1 MLEKVINMINLKTIT
16 NLLLLGVVAVSSEAV
31 LGKGCITIGN
41 VKGYTPTSTSLLE
54 KLNWIAIEDN
64 LIIGTGTGKVPD
76 IYNDCK
82 HKDGKG
88 NYLLPGI
95 IDAHGHIKGLAD
107 ELSQANLR
115 GLSSEQQTA
124 EKVLQFAKQNPDLE
138 WVMGRGWNQVLW
150 SNKKFP
156 VKASLDKVLA
166 DKPVVLER
174 VDGHAVWV
182 NSKVLELAE
191 IDKNTPSPSGGE
203 IIHDE
208 NGEVTGILIDNA
220 MSLIADHIPAA
231 TTEAANKAL
240 DKGFQHLLS
249 LGITSVHDAGVSN
262 KMYKYYIHQAGLGRL
277 PVRIYGMLDGSSP
290 HLSEWLKT
298 GFVKDNHGFL
308 SIRSVKLYA
317 DGALGSRGAALLE
330 AYSDDHKNF
339 GLLLTQPEHLLELTR
354 QIIRHGFQVNT
365 HAIGDRGNRIVLNT
379 MEKAINE
386 LGSKNLR
393 HRNEHAQI
401 VNVEDIPRFKQLNMI
416 ASMQPTHATSDK
428 NMAGDRLGTERL
440 KGAYAWKSFLK
451 QGTVVASGSDFP
463 VEYAN
468 PYFGLHAAI
477 TRQDKANQPKG
488 GWLPEQRLTPA
499 EALKSFTLDAAY
511 AAFQENQTGS
521 LEVGKWADF
530 ILVDRDVINGD
541 VEKIW
546 DTKVVET
553 WIAGKQV
560 YKSKTKLE

>member
-1 MLEKVINMINLKTIT
+1 MREKAINMIKKI
-16 NLLLLGVVAVSSEAV
+16 LLLSVIG
-31 LGKGCITIGN
+31 ITSQSLFAKTCLTLDN
-41 VKGYTPTSTSLLE
+41 VKGYTPTSTSLIE
-54 KLNWIAIEDN
+54 KLNWIAIENN
-64 LIIGTGTGKVPD
+64 LIIGTGTGKLPD
-76 IYNDCK
+76 IYNNCE

-88 NYLLPGI
+88 QYLLPGI

-115 GLSSEQQTA
+115 GLNSEQ
-124 EKVLQFAKQNPDLE
+124 ESVDKVVEFSKQNPE
-138 WVMGRGWNQVLW
+138 QNWVMGRGWNQVLW
-150 SNKKFP
+150 ENKQFP
-156 VKASLDKVLA
+156 NKASLDQIFP

-174 VDGHAVWV
+174 VDGHAIWV

-191 IDKNTPSPSGGE
+191 IDKNTVSPSGGE
-203 IIHDE
+203 IVHDK
-208 NGEVTGILIDNA
+208 NGELTGILIDNA
-220 MSLIADHIPAA
+220 MLLISDHVPKPSTNA
-231 TTEAANKAL
+231 TNKAL
-240 DKGFQHLLS
+240 GKAFEHLLA

-262 KMYKYYIHQAGLGRL
+262 QMYKYYIYEAGIGRL

-290 HLSEWLKT
+290 LLPQWLKT
-298 GFVKDNHGFL
+298 GYVKDNKGFL

-330 AYSDDHKNF
+330 AYSDDHKNY
-339 GLLLTQPEHLLELTR
+339 GLLLTQPEQLLALTR
-354 QIIRHGFQVNT
+354 QIIRHGFQVNI

-401 VNVEDIPRFKQLNMI
+401 VNVDDIPRFKQLNMI

-428 NMAGDRLGTERL
+428 NMAGDRLGKKRL

-451 QGTVVASGSDFP
+451 QGTIVASGSDFP

-468 PYFGLHAAI
+468 PYYGLHAAI
-477 TRQDKANQPKG
+477 TRQDQKNQPKG
-488 GWLPEQRLTPA
+488 GWLPNEKLSPA

-511 AAFQENQTGS
+511 AAFQENETGS

-530 ILVDRDVINGD
+530 ILVDRDVINGK
-541 VEKIW
+541 VEAIW
-546 DTKVVET
+546 DTQVLET

-560 YKSKTKLE
+560 YKRK

>member
-1 MLEKVINMINLKTIT
+1 MTNNNKTNKT
-16 NLLLLGVVAVSSEAV
+16 NKIVNKILLLSILSLSSGAAVAKS
-31 LGKGCITIGN
+31 CITLDN
-41 VKGYTPTSTSLLE
+41 VKGYTPTSTALIE
-54 KLNWIAIEDN
+54 EINWIAIQGN
-64 LIIGTGTGKVPD
+64 LIIGTGTGKLPN
-76 IYNDCK
+76 IYKNCK

-88 NYLLPGI
+88 QYLLPGI

-115 GLSSEQQTA
+115 GITSEQETVDTVV
-124 EKVLQFAKQNPDLE
+124 EFAKQNPEQE

-150 SNKKFP
+150 ESKEFP
-156 VKASLDKVLA
+156 GKASLDQALP
-166 DKPVVLER
+166 DKPVMLER
-174 VDGHAVWV
+174 VDGHAIWV

-203 IIHDE
+203 IVHDE
-208 NGEVTGILIDNA
+208 NGELTGILIDNA
-220 MSLIADHIPAA
+220 MMLISNHIPKPSKK
-231 TTEAANKAL
+231 AANIALNKA
-240 DKGFQHLLS
+240 FEHLLE

-262 KMYKYYIHQAGLGRL
+262 EMYKYYIYEAGIGRL

-290 HLSEWLKT
+290 LLPKWLKT
-298 GFVKDNHGFL
+298 GYVKDNKGFI

-330 AYSDDHKNF
+330 EYSDDHGNY
-339 GLLLTQPEHLLELTR
+339 GLLLTEPEQLLELTR
-354 QIIRHGFQVNT
+354 QIIRYGFQVNT

-393 HRNEHAQI
+393 HRNEHTQI
-401 VNVEDIPRFKQLNMI
+401 VNVDDIPRFKELNMI

-428 NMAGDRLGTERL
+428 NMAGDRLGKERL
-440 KGAYAWKSFLK
+440 KGAYAWNSFLK

-468 PYFGLHAAI
+468 PYYGLHAAI
-477 TRQDKANQPKG
+477 TRQDQKNLPKG
-488 GWLPEQRLTPA
+488 GWLPDEKITPA
-499 EALKSFTLDAAY
+499 QALKSFTLDAAY
-511 AAFQENQTGS
+511 AAFQENESGS

-530 ILVDRDVINGD
+530 ILVDRDVINGN
-541 VEKIW
+541 VEAIW
-546 DTKVVET
+546 DTQVIET

-560 YKSKTKLE
+560 YKKK